1 MKNTIKLAAV
11 SALALII
18 AAPVLA
24 QGRIIGTEALDERID
39 EIQSDANTE
48 LARGQD
54 DARFNENGVAQG
66 FRGSVALTASAAT
79 GNTDTGELSAAGRLT
94 YGIGSWSHSFGLA
107 AEYGEAGGVQN
118 EEKFFGTYEASRAF
132 TPQFYAFG
140 VGRYEYD
147 GFATNRHDAFLG
159 FGPGYR
165 IINNENVAWRVQ
177 AGPGVRYV
185 EDQFGVNTTE
195 AAGIASSRVFYK
207 LTDTMSLTND
217 TDILGSDANTLI
229 QNDFG
234 VNFKVSD
241 AMSTRISYRTDYN
254 TDPAP
259 GLTATDNTFGVA
271 LVVGF

>member
-1 MKNTIKLAAV
+1 MKKITKLATV
-11 SALALII
+11 SALALMI
-18 AAPVLA
+18 AAPVLS
-24 QGRIIGTEALDERID
+24 QGRIIGTEALDDRID
-39 EIQSDANTE
+39 EIERDANTE
-48 LARGQD
+48 LARGD
-54 DARFNENGVAQG
+54 DAARFNENGVAQG

-79 GNTDTGELSAAGRLT
+79 GNTDTGELSAAGRMT
-94 YGIGSWSHSFGLA
+94 YGIGSWSHSFGVA

-140 VGRYEYD
+140 IGRYEYD
-147 GFATNRHDAFLG
+147 GFATNRHDAFIG

-165 IINNENVAWRVQ
+165 IVNTENVAWRVQ

-185 EDQFGVNTTE
+185 EDQFGANTTE
-195 AAGIASSRVFYK
+195 VAGIASSRVFYK

-217 TDILGSDANTLI
+217 TDILGSDVNTLI

-234 VNFKVSD
+234 VNFKVSNTI
-241 AMSTRISYRTDYN
+241 STRISYRTDYN

-259 GLTATDNTFGVA
+259 GFTATDNTFGVA